1 MKKILFAVLLMG
13 AGCFAAYADLKPA
26 IKDAIAADDGVYAEI
41 KFDTLQADL
50 GTFSAKDGEQK
61 CRFRFTNIG
70 GAPLVIQQVM
80 ASCGCTVPTY
90 PKAPIKPGQSAVIDI
105 TYNGANKFPG
115 KFRKTVTV
123 RSNAKTEIVR
133 LVVSGMMTE

>member
-1 MKKILFAVLLMG
+1 MKKILFAALLMG
-13 AGCFAAYADLKPA
+13 AGCFASYAALTPA
-26 IKDAIAADDGVYAEI
+26 DKHAAVQDGERYAEI

-50 GTFSAKDGEQK
+50 GTFSSKDAEQK
-61 CRFRFTNIG
+61 CQFRFTNTG
-70 GAPLVIQQVM
+70 SAPLVIQQVF

-90 PKAPIKPGQSAVIDI
+90 PKAPIKPGQGGVIEI

-133 LVVSGMMTE
+133 LVVAGMMTE